1 MASFYNR
8 ATLSYNG
15 NTTVSNL
22 TVGDLQTTLTV
33 TKTPVNPTYTS
44 GDTATYILSLT
55 NSGTTPYT
63 NLSVSDNLGAYTF
76 GTQTLT
82 PLSYV
87 EGTLYYYQNGTLQ
100 TTPSITAGPPLLISG
115 ITVPAG
121 GNATVI
127 YQAILNEYATPNAG
141 GTVTNTATVTG
152 TGIVTTVASATI
164 TAGEMPDLVI
174 TKSLYPTTVAEDGT
188 LTYTFTIQN
197 YADTEAATGD
207 AVILSDTFNPI
218 LSGISATYNGAAWA
232 SSNYSYNTGTGVFTT
247 VSGAI
252 TVPAATSTQDPTSG
266 VWTTTPGTTVITVTG
281 TV

>member
-100 TTPSITAGPPLLISG
+100 TTPSITAEPPLLISG